1 MQSFTEQQIVK
12 EINQLHQINLH
23 VCFTIL
29 FIGRNCDSAKILDIL
44 TFSDTIIFKSKK
56 FFLKNCVSA
65 GILNIMAFLGTMIFK
80 CKKIN
85 INF

>member
-23 VCFTIL
+23 VSFTIF

-56 FFLKNCVSA
+56 FFKNKLRF
-65 GILNIMAFLGTMIFK
+65 GWNIEYYGFFRY
-80 CKKIN
+80 N
-85 INF
+85 DF

>member
-23 VCFTIL
+23 VSFTIF

-44 TFSDTIIFKSKK
+44 TFSDTII
-56 FFLKNCVSA
+56 LKVR
-65 GILNIMAFLGTMIFK
+65 
-80 CKKIN
+80 
-85 INF
+85 NF